1 MTAETVE
8 RRTPWPPSAYRTLLG
23 WEVEWRDGQ
32 PWLRTGNGVVGAS
45 VPAYL
50 GPLVVRALSGCD
62 QPAPALE
69 LTRERRWVFL
79 ADPNDD
85 VPGCHV
91 PPSTMEVLSCP
102 ASIPLPAAGT
112 VDRPSRWVT
121 PPDPRNRWLPTLAAI
136 TAIASR
142 YR

>member
-1 MTAETVE
+1 MTSETVE
-8 RRTPWPPSAYRTLLG
+8 QRTPWYPSAYRTLLG

-50 GPLVVRALSGCD
+50 GPLVVMALSRSD
-62 QPAPALE
+62 QPSPVLE
-69 LTRERRWVFL
+69 LAHEQRWVFL
-79 ADPNDD
+79 ADANDD
-85 VPGCHV
+85 VPGCHL
-91 PPSTMEVLSCP
+91 PLSTVEVLSCP
-102 ASIPLPAAGT
+102 ASIPLPAAGSAG
-112 VDRPSRWVT
+112 RPSRWVR

-142 YR
+142 FD